1 MPPLAFF
8 KNPWDLPEES
18 DSSYEERKAFVIWY
32 HDHFLPACAG
42 KDFKEE
48 IRHFRMPVQ
57 MMTIAGENPG
67 AHVTKESEALGLIIV
82 ENCYEKWTH
91 IVPEK
96 AKDDE
101 WVIPAFKKSDRSTHK
116 YHKTKWSD
124 GRTGQVKGC
133 GWSPEAY
140 NALHQSIISVK
151 KVRKDDRSNNWKK
164 MKRALDLVK
173 TDHGIPLEQKTKKR
187 KRDKKEVVRPVYEP
201 IPELSDDDYHPGDE
215 TDIF

>member
-116 YHKTKWSD
+116 YHKPSGVMAGPAKLRVVD
-124 GRTGQVKGC
+124 G
-133 GWSPEAY
+133 
-140 NALHQSIISVK
+140 
-151 KVRKDDRSNNWKK
+151 VRKPTMPCISPLFPSRRYER
-164 MKRALDLVK
+164 MIEATIGKR
-173 TDHGIPLEQKTKKR
+173 
-187 KRDKKEVVRPVYEP
+187 
-201 IPELSDDDYHPGDE
+201 
-215 TDIF
+215 